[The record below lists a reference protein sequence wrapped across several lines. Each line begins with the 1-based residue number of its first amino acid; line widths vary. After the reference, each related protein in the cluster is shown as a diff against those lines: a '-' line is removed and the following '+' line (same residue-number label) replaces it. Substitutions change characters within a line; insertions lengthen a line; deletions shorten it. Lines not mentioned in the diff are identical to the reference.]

1 MRSQANRNTKT
12 EIEMR
17 HMYADRLSVKKT
29 GGGKRKRCIA
39 MQVLHHVIYFVAL
52 TVSHHPCRMIS
63 HYACHMTLAA
73 VAFLAAV

>member
-1 MRSQANRNTKT
+1 MLIVS
-12 EIEMR
+12 
-17 HMYADRLSVKKT
+17 RLRKR
-29 GGGKRKRCIA
+29 GGEKRERCIA

-63 HYACHMTLAA
+63 HDACHMTLAA